1 VTRPDPPDPPD
12 LGPEDEETV
21 RRLLAEAGGPLA
33 TPPEVRARLE
43 ETLADLVASRTDAHR
58 AEPEAA
64 DPTGGGAVVTRLAP
78 GRRRR
83 WPALVAAAAALF
95 AVGYGA
101 ATVVQ
106 QSGGGGGD
114 TDSAGSAGQAEG
126 GGPAA
131 DAGGGAVRG
140 LEGTARAQGDAPG
153 EAAPDVTGAFRGD
166 PDAPAPVLAGG
177 DLGPWALDSGAVVRA
192 PSPGTG
198 LVAVCAPPPTDAD
211 EDAYRVRFRGAPAT
225 MVLGPV
231 SHGRRVAVVYG
242 CASARPLDATVLR
255 AR

>member
-43 ETLADLVASRTDAHR
+43 ETLADLVASRADAHR

-64 DPTGGGAVVTRLAP
+64 DPTGDGAVVTRLAP

-95 AVGYGA
+95 VVGYGT

-106 QSGGGGGD
+106 QSGGGVGEA
-114 TDSAGSAGQAEG
+114 DSAGSAGQEEG

-131 DAGGGAVRG
+131 DTGGGAVRG

-153 EAAPDVTGAFRGD
+153 EAAPDVTGAFRG
-166 PDAPAPVLAGG
+166 PGAPAPVLAGG
-177 DLGPWALDSGAVVRA
+177 DLDPWALGSGAVARA
-192 PSPGTG
+192 PSPGTP
-198 LVAVCAPPPTDAD
+198 LVTVCAPPPTDAG
-211 EDAYRVRFRGAPAT
+211 EAAYRVRFRGIPAT
-225 MVLGPV
+225 LVLGPV